1 MSAPAARLE
10 DVSIGY
16 RARGGRPSIVAG
28 GLTVELRRGELV
40 CLLGSNGAGKSTLL
54 RTIAGLQPALAGKI
68 FVDGVPLASQ
78 KPRDLARRLAVVLTE
93 RTEVGALNGFAVAAL
108 GRHPYTGWSG
118 ALDDADR
125 TATAEALRLAGAED
139 LAERHFS
146 EMSDGE
152 RQRVLIARALAQQP
166 RMMVLDEI
174 TAFLDL
180 PRRVSM
186 VRLLQRLTR
195 DQGLSVLL
203 STHDLDLALRCADRI
218 WLLEMG
224 GRFHAGAPE
233 DLALQGLFE
242 RCFSTEGVVFDSRT
256 GSFRLD
262 HRSTRTIRLDGDGT
276 AGVWTR
282 RMLERIGFEPVT
294 GQSFTGEGVLT
305 ISDGP
310 RWRWLR
316 NGLGTEYHCLDDV
329 ARALAPSDDTRPV
342 QR

>member
-10 DVSIGY
+10 AVSIGY
-16 RARGGRPSIVAG
+16 RTKGGLPSIVAA
-28 GLTVELRRGELV
+28 GLNVELRRGELV
-40 CLLGSNGAGKSTLL
+40 CLLGPNGAGKSTLL
-54 RTIAGLQPALAGKI
+54 RTISGLQPALAGEL
-68 FVDGVPLASQ
+68 FVDGVPLAHQ
-78 KPRDLARRLAVVLTE
+78 KPRDLAKRLAVVLTE

-125 TATAEALRLAGAED
+125 AATAEALRMAGADD
-139 LAERHFS
+139 LAERYFS

-166 RMMVLDEI
+166 RMMALDEI

-195 DQGLSVLL
+195 ERGLSVVL
-203 STHDLDLALRCADRI
+203 STHDLELALRCADRI
-218 WLLEMG
+218 WLLEKG

-242 RCFSTEGVVFDSRT
+242 RCFSTDGVVFDSRT
-256 GSFRLD
+256 GGFRLE
-262 HRSTRTIRLDGDGT
+262 HRSTRTIRVDGDESP
-276 AGVWTR
+276 GVWTR
-282 RMLERIGFEPVT
+282 RMLERIGFQPVADDSSSEA
-294 GQSFTGEGVLT
+294 GLLT

-316 NGLGTEYHCLDDV
+316 DGLLTEYESLDDV
-329 ARALAPSDDTRPV
+329 ARALAGGHDLEPL
-342 QR
+342 Q

>member
-10 DVSIGY
+10 AVSIGY
-16 RARGGRPSIVAG
+16 RAKGGRHAVVAE
-28 GLTVELRRGELV
+28 GLNVELRRGELV
-40 CLLGSNGAGKSTLL
+40 CLLGPNGAGKSTLL
-54 RTIAGLQPALAGKI
+54 RTISGLQPALAGEI
-68 FVDGVPLASQ
+68 FVDGVPLAQQ
-78 KPRDLARRLAVVLTE
+78 KPRDLAKRLAVVLTE

-125 TATAEALRLAGAED
+125 AVTVEALRLAGADD
-139 LAERHFS
+139 LAERSFS

-166 RMMVLDEI
+166 RMMALDEI

-195 DQGLSVLL
+195 DQGLSVVL

-218 WLLEMG
+218 WLLENG

-242 RCFSTEGVVFDSRT
+242 RCFSTDGVVFDSRT
-256 GSFRLD
+256 GGFRLD
-262 HRSTRTIRLDGDGT
+262 HRSTRTIRVDGDGP

-294 GQSFTGEGVLT
+294 DGALSAGGVLT

-316 NGLGTEYHCLDDV
+316 EGLLNEYQCLDDV
-329 ARALAPSDDTRPV
+329 ARALAAGDDAEPV
-342 QR
+342 QG